1 MNLPATLAPPTNCP
15 HCGTRLAIDGA
26 FPFCPNFSCEYR
38 VYGRLRKYVEVLDV
52 KGAGEETL
60 KQLVRAGWADT
71 PADLFEVTEARFCQ
85 LERQG
90 PKGFKKFQDGLRA
103 KANVSP
109 AYFFASL
116 DIEGRGTFEAIT
128 AVPGLQTVAQIKE
141 EATKHNYSLFAKALR
156 VSVERAEDIVGQI
169 LERWDEVER
178 LETHLTFKVAGD
190 KLIGKTFC
198 ITGKLSRPRRD
209 LENGIKD
216 CGGMVSSSVT
226 GRTTYLV
233 TNDPTSTSSK
243 MKKAH
248 ANGTQII
255 KEADLEEML
264 S

>member
-1 MNLPATLAPPTNCP
+1 MNLPETLAPPTNCP
-15 HCGTRLAIDGA
+15 HCGTTIAIDGA
-26 FPFCPNFSCEYR
+26 FPLCPNFNCEYR

-60 KQLVRAGWADT
+60 KQLVRAGRANT
-71 PADLFEVTEARFCQ
+71 PADLFEIDERDFCA

-103 KANVSP
+103 KSLVSP
-109 AYFFASL
+109 AYFFAAL

-128 AVPGLQTVAQIKE
+128 AVPGLQSVAQIKE
-141 EATKHNYSLFAKALR
+141 AAAGGNFSLFAKALR
-156 VSVERAEDIVGQI
+156 VSPERAEDIVDQI

-178 LETHLTFKVAGD
+178 LETHLTFKQAGD

-209 LENGIKD
+209 LENEIKD
-216 CGGMVSSSVT
+216 AGGMVSSSVT
-226 GRTTYLV
+226 SRTTYLV
-233 TNDPTSTSSK
+233 CNDTASTSSK

-248 ANGTQII
+248 KNGTQII
-255 KEADLEEML
+255 KEEALEEML
-264 S
+264 K